1 MEIIK
6 ESKFDSFDS
15 KKSVGIVE
23 TKYFNF
29 ADPPNELLLESGSK
43 LGPVTLAYETYGSL
57 NVQRNN
63 AILIFH
69 ALSGDAHAAG
79 FNGKSDKKPGW
90 WDCMVGPGKPFDTLK
105 YYIICANIIG
115 GCKGSTGPASINSAT
130 GKPYGL
136 DFPLI
141 SIKDIIAAQKK
152 LIEYLGIDTLLC
164 VVGGS
169 MGGMQALQWIVSYP
183 EISKGAMLI
192 ATAPSHSAQEIAF
205 NSIGRYAITTDPNWN
220 CGDYYNGSR
229 PEIGLSIARMIGHVT
244 YISEGAIHKKFGRS
258 MKDDSGIKDSSLM
271 NDGPGING
279 NPGIK
284 DVTSVKIDRDT
295 AALKSNGNEN
305 RNIKCTGLA
314 DFTNEFEVGSY
325 LKYQGEAFIKRFDA
339 NSYLYITK
347 AIDDFDVSAGYSNLA
362 EALSKVKAKCFVI
375 SFSTDW
381 LYPAEQSLKIVKA
394 LKINGIETTYTNFD
408 SPFGHDAF
416 LIEDER
422 LKKIFTGFLKSLE
435 L

>member
-6 ESKFDSFDS
+6 ESKFDNFDS
-15 KKSVGIVE
+15 EKSVGIVE
-23 TKYFNF
+23 TRYFNF
-29 ADPPNELLLESGSK
+29 ADPPNEMLLESGSK
-43 LGPVTLAYETYGSL
+43 LGPVILAYETYGSL
-57 NVQRNN
+57 NAFRNN
-63 AILIFH
+63 AVLIFH

-79 FNGKSDKKPGW
+79 FNSKSDKKPGW
-90 WDCMVGPGKPFDTLK
+90 WDCMIGPGKPFDTLK
-105 YYIICANIIG
+105 YYVICANIIG
-115 GCKGSTGPASINSAT
+115 GCKGSTGPASVNPST

-141 SIKDIIAAQKK
+141 SIKDIISAQKK
-152 LIEYLGIDTLLC
+152 LIESLGIDELLC
-164 VVGGS
+164 VAGGS

-183 EISKGAMLI
+183 EISKGVMLI

-258 MKDDSGIKDSSLM
+258 IKDD
-271 NDGPGING
+271 
-279 NPGIK
+279 PGIK
-284 DVTSVKIDRDT
+284 DGIDT
-295 AALKSNGNEN
+295 AALKYSGNEN
-305 RNIKCTGLA
+305 KNTKCPGIA

-347 AIDDFDVSAGYSNLA
+347 AIDDFDVSSGYSNLA

-422 LKKIFTGFLKSLE
+422 LKNVFTGFLKSLQI
-435 L
+435 

>member
-15 KKSVGIVE
+15 ENSVGIVE
-23 TKYFNF
+23 TKYFYF
-29 ADPPNELLLESGSK
+29 GEPPEEMLLESGSK
-43 LGPVTLAYETYGSL
+43 LGPVTLAYETYGIL
-57 NVQRNN
+57 NTSRSN

-79 FNGKSDKKPGW
+79 FNSKYDRKPGW
-90 WDCMVGPGKPFDTLK
+90 WDSMIGPGKPFNTLE

-115 GCKGSTGPASINSAT
+115 GCKGSTGPASINYAT
-130 GKPYGL
+130 GNPYGL
-136 DFPLI
+136 NFPVI

-152 LIEYLGIDTLLC
+152 LLKYLGIEMLFC

-169 MGGMQALQWIVSYP
+169 MGGMMALQWIVSYP

-258 MKDDSGIKDSSLM
+258 IKDESGIKDRF
-271 NDGPGING
+271 GGEE
-279 NPGIK
+279 NPGKK
-284 DVTSVKIDRDT
+284 DGRDN
-295 AALKSNGNEN
+295 AAPKNSDDEN
-305 RNIKCTGLA
+305 KNIKCPGLA

-347 AIDDFDVSAGYSNLA
+347 AIDDFDISTGFANLA
-362 EALSKVKAKCFVI
+362 DALAKVKAKCFVI

-422 LKKIFTGFLKSLE
+422 LKKIFSGFLKSLQM
-435 L
+435 

>member
-15 KKSVGIVE
+15 GKSAGIVE

-29 ADPPNELLLESGSK
+29 GEPPEEMLLESGSK
-43 LGPVTLAYETYGSL
+43 LGPVTLAYETYGTL
-57 NVQRNN
+57 NNHRSN

-79 FNGKSDKKPGW
+79 FNNKSDNKPGW
-90 WDCMVGPGKPFDTLK
+90 WDNMVGPGKSFDTQK
-105 YYIICANIIG
+105 YYVICANIIG
-115 GCKGSTGPASINSAT
+115 GCKGSTGPSSINPAT
-130 GKPYGL
+130 GRQYGL
-136 DFPLI
+136 DFPVI
-141 SIKDIIAAQKK
+141 SIKDINAAQKK
-152 LIEYLGIDTLLC
+152 LIEYLGIETLLC

-169 MGGMQALQWIVSYP
+169 MGGMMALQWIVSYP
-183 EISKGAMLI
+183 ETSKGAMLI

-258 MKDDSGIKDSSLM
+258 IKDDPGIKY
-271 NDGPGING
+271 G
-279 NPGIK
+279 PGIK
-284 DVTSVKIDRDT
+284 DDRDDT
-295 AALKSNGNEN
+295 ALNNSSDEN
-305 RNIKCTGLA
+305 KNTKYTGGS

-347 AIDDFDVSAGYSNLA
+347 AIDDFDVSAGYVNLA
-362 EALSKVKAKCFVI
+362 DALSRVKAKCFVI

-394 LKINGIETTYTNFD
+394 LKINGIETTYTNFE

-416 LIEDER
+416 LIDDER
-422 LKKIFTGFLKSLE
+422 LKKIFSGFLKSL
-435 L
+435 

>member
-15 KKSVGIVE
+15 EKSVGIVE

-29 ADPPNELLLESGSK
+29 ADPPDELLLESGSK

-57 NVQRNN
+57 NILRNN
-63 AILIFH
+63 AVLIFH

-79 FNGKSDKKPGW
+79 FNSKSDKKPGW

-152 LIEYLGIDTLLC
+152 LIEYLGINRLLC
-164 VVGGS
+164 VIGGS
-169 MGGMQALQWIVSYP
+169 MGGMQALQWIISYP

-258 MKDDSGIKDSSLM
+258 IKDDPEIKDGRSTKDDQIIK
-271 NDGPGING
+271 DGRDTEALKNG
-279 NPGIK
+279 N
-284 DVTSVKIDRDT
+284 
-295 AALKSNGNEN
+295 NEN
-305 RNIKCTGLA
+305 KNIKCPGLA

-347 AIDDFDVSAGYSNLA
+347 AIDDFDVSTGYSNLA
-362 EALSKVKAKCFVI
+362 DALSKVKAKCFVI

-435 L
+435 V

>member
-15 KKSVGIVE
+15 GNSVGIVE

-29 ADPPNELLLESGSK
+29 AGPPDELLLESGSK
-43 LGPVTLAYETYGSL
+43 MGPVTLAYETYGSL
-57 NVQRNN
+57 NVRRSN
-63 AILIFH
+63 AVLIFH

-79 FNGKSDKKPGW
+79 FNSKSDKKPGW
-90 WDCMVGPGKPFDTLK
+90 WDCMIGPGKPFDTLK
-105 YYIICANIIG
+105 YYVICANIIG
-115 GCKGSTGPASINSAT
+115 GCKGSTGPSSINPAT

-136 DFPLI
+136 AFPVI
-141 SIKDIIAAQKK
+141 SIRDIITAQKK
-152 LIEYLGIDTLLC
+152 LIDYLGIETLLC

-183 EISKGAMLI
+183 EITKGAMLI

-205 NSIGRYAITTDPNWN
+205 NSISRYAITTDPNWN

-258 MKDDSGIKDSSLM
+258 IKDE
-271 NDGPGING
+271 PGTKESHG
-279 NPGIK
+279 RVESPG
-284 DVTSVKIDRDT
+284 
-295 AALKSNGNEN
+295 AAQQKSNYDEN
-305 RNIKCTGLA
+305 KNIKCPGIA

-347 AIDDFDVSAGYSNLA
+347 AIDDFDVSEGYANLA
-362 EALSKVKAKCFVI
+362 EALSRVKAKCFVI

-394 LKINGIETTYTNFD
+394 LKINGIETTYTNFE

-422 LKKIFTGFLKSLE
+422 LKNIFSGFLKSLHI
-435 L
+435 

>member
-15 KKSVGIVE
+15 EKSVGIVE
-23 TKYFNF
+23 TKYFYF
-29 ADPPNELLLESGSK
+29 GEPPDEMLLESGSK
-43 LGPVTLAYETYGSL
+43 LGPVTIAYETYGTL
-57 NVQRNN
+57 NSRQSN

-79 FNGKSDKKPGW
+79 FNSKSDKKPGW
-90 WDCMVGPGKPFDTLK
+90 WDSMIGPGKPFDTLK
-105 YYIICANIIG
+105 YYVICANVIG

-130 GKPYGL
+130 GKHYGL

-141 SIKDIIAAQKK
+141 SIKDIITAQKK

-205 NSIGRYAITTDPNWN
+205 NSISRYAITTDPNWN

-258 MKDDSGIKDSSLM
+258 IKDD
-271 NDGPGING
+271 PG
-279 NPGIK
+279 K
-284 DVTSVKIDRDT
+284 KTT
-295 AALKSNGNEN
+295 
-305 RNIKCTGLA
+305 
-314 DFTNEFEVGSY
+314 
-325 LKYQGEAFIKRFDA
+325 
-339 NSYLYITK
+339 
-347 AIDDFDVSAGYSNLA
+347 
-362 EALSKVKAKCFVI
+362 
-375 SFSTDW
+375 
-381 LYPAEQSLKIVKA
+381 PA
-394 LKINGIETTYTNFD
+394 
-408 SPFGHDAF
+408 
-416 LIEDER
+416 
-422 LKKIFTGFLKSLE
+422 
-435 L
+435 

>member
-15 KKSVGIVE
+15 GKSVGIVE

-29 ADPPNELLLESGSK
+29 GEPPEEMLLESGSK
-43 LGPVTLAYETYGSL
+43 LGPVTVAYETYGTL
-57 NVQRNN
+57 NISRSN

-79 FNGKSDKKPGW
+79 FNSKTDKKPGW
-90 WDCMVGPGKPFDTLK
+90 WDSMIGPGKPFDTQK
-105 YYIICANIIG
+105 YFVICANVIG
-115 GCKGSTGPASINSAT
+115 GCKGSTGPSSINPAT

-141 SIKDIIAAQKK
+141 SIKDIITAQKK
-152 LIEYLGIDTLLC
+152 LIEYLGIEILLC
-164 VVGGS
+164 VIGGS

-192 ATAPSHSAQEIAF
+192 ATAPCHSAQEIAF
-205 NSIGRYAITTDPNWN
+205 NSISRYAIITDPNWN
-220 CGDYYNGSR
+220 CGDYYSGGR

-258 MKDDSGIKDSSLM
+258 IKDEP
-271 NDGPGING
+271 NRDDGLNRV
-279 NPGIK
+279 NNQ
-284 DVTSVKIDRDT
+284 DT
-295 AALKSNGNEN
+295 AVLKGNNDEN
-305 RNIKCTGLA
+305 KNIKCPGLA

-347 AIDDFDVSAGYSNLA
+347 AIDDFDVSTGYANLA
-362 EALSKVKAKCFVI
+362 DALSRVKAKCFVI

-394 LKINGIETTYTNFD
+394 LKINGIETTYTNFE

-422 LKKIFTGFLKSLE
+422 LKNIFSGFLKSLRI
-435 L
+435 

>member
-6 ESKFDSFDS
+6 ESKFDSFNS
-15 KKSVGIVE
+15 RKSVGIVE
-23 TKYFNF
+23 TKYFYF
-29 ADPPNELLLESGSK
+29 GEPPDEMLLESGSK
-43 LGPVTLAYETYGSL
+43 LGPVTIAYETYGTL
-57 NVQRNN
+57 NNCRSN

-79 FNGKSDKKPGW
+79 FNSESDKKPGW
-90 WDCMVGPGKPFDTLK
+90 WDGMVGPGKPFDTLK
-105 YYIICANIIG
+105 YYVICANIIG

-141 SIKDIIAAQKK
+141 SIKDIITAQKK
-152 LIEYLGIDTLLC
+152 LIEYLGINTLLC

-205 NSIGRYAITTDPNWN
+205 NSISRYAITTDPNWN

-258 MKDDSGIKDSSLM
+258 IKDD
-271 NDGPGING
+271 
-279 NPGIK
+279 PGIK
-284 DVTSVKIDRDT
+284 DGRSIKDDPGIKDDPEKKFGRDI
-295 AALKSNGNEN
+295 AAFRSKDDEN
-305 RNIKCTGLA
+305 RNIKCPGPA

-362 EALSKVKAKCFVI
+362 DALSKVKAKCFVI

-435 L
+435 E